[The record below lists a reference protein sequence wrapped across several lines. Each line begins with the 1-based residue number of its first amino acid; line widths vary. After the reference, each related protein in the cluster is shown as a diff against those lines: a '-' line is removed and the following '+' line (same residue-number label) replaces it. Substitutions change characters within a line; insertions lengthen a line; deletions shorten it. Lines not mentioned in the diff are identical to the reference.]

1 MFLFFQSNN
10 AETKAIST
18 VEPNLVE
25 ESLREGKKF
34 MSYYVM
40 SKYGRNLYSI
50 FEKHH
55 MKFSNKTIL
64 LIGIKLIDIIKKI
77 HMVGYTYNDLKL
89 DNILVGDCDNTP
101 SSLSEIRI
109 IDLGF
114 VAKYRG
120 KDGQHIK

>member
-1 MFLFFQSNN
+1 
-10 AETKAIST
+10 
-18 VEPNLVE
+18 
-25 ESLREGKKF
+25 